1 MEELSPAMR
10 LVEELRAL
18 QEWRRSNERPDGEE
32 EELSPAMRLVE
43 QLRALQAREEAAAP
57 APTPCRL
64 NRKKR
69 ERSATGFRGKT
80 TIPQWSPWS
89 AAGGWSLAGLPWH
102 ECGRGNAFTPQIDRV
117 RAVLTRDRWAWDM
130 DFDAAAPAA
139 PGWFHITPTSVT
151 EAQAKLLVNRAG
163 TYSNMDYYALLRNLD
178 ERRPESVHPR
188 EPCIW
193 VSHVVYFWN
202 ISRGWCSAARC
213 GEKFTDRGMIFTG
226 EQGLNVGGDNSYS
239 FSLERRHNDGLHQW
253 WNIMGCIH
261 AGCQIFTN
269 SHPANSYSARRL
281 PDPDDPPFPHVDV
294 DEAGGPTGYWLDFH
308 GGAPRPPFSTAPLNG
323 SRARRQSTLLA
334 RVHRYMV
341 AEGWE
346 HSASCRSPGRHCD
359 CPYGVKRAELIAAS
373 PPWK

>member
-1 MEELSPAMR
+1 MEDLSPAMR
-10 LVEELRAL
+10 LCAQLDAL
-18 QEWRRSNERPDGEE
+18 QAQYEANQRPDGEE
-32 EELSPAMRLVE
+32 EELSPAMRLCE
-43 QLRALQAREEAAAP
+43 QLDALQARREAAAAAQIP
-57 APTPCRL
+57 RGL
-64 NRKKR
+64 SRHKR
-69 ERSATGFRGKT
+69 ERSATGLRGKT

-89 AAGGWSLAGLPWH
+89 GAGGWSLAGLPWH
-102 ECGRGNAFTPQIDRV
+102 ECGRGHGSAQIDRV
-117 RAVLTRDRWAWDM
+117 RTVLTRDTWAWDM
-130 DFDAAAPAA
+130 DFNAAAPAA

-151 EAQAKLLVNRAG
+151 EDQAKVLVHKAG
-163 TYSNMDYYALLRNLD
+163 TYSNLDYYALQRNLD
-178 ERRPESVHPR
+178 ERRPESVHPS

-239 FSLERRHNDGLHQW
+239 FSLERRHNDALHQW

-269 SHPANSYSARRL
+269 SHPANSYSTRRL
-281 PDPDDPPFPHVDV
+281 PDPDDPPFPHWDV

-308 GGAPRPPFSTAPLNG
+308 DGAPRPPFSTAPLNG
-323 SRARRQSTLLA
+323 SRINRYRNACQ
-334 RVHRYMV
+334 RVRTFMV

-346 HSASCRSPGRHCD
+346 HSVSCRSIGRHCK
-359 CPYGVKRAELIAAS
+359 CPFGVKRAELIATS
-373 PPWK
+373 MRQYI

>member
-1 MEELSPAMR
+1 MIRDKTCVSISTLELTCLHTTGNVACEMEELSPAMR

-117 RAVLTRDRWAWDM
+117 RAVLTRDTWAWDM

-226 EQGLNVGGDNSYS
+226 EQGLNVGGTTPTRSALSADTTMDYINGGTSWAAFTLVARTS
-239 FSLERRHNDGLHQW
+239 RTLTPPTPTPP
-253 WNIMGCIH
+253 
-261 AGCQIFTN
+261 AGFQTQMILRFPTWMLT
-269 SHPANSYSARRL
+269 RQGV
-281 PDPDDPPFPHVDV
+281 PP
-294 DEAGGPTGYWLDFH
+294 GTGWT
-308 GGAPRPPFSTAPLNG
+308 STAEL
-323 SRARRQSTLLA
+323 
-334 RVHRYMV
+334 
-341 AEGWE
+341 
-346 HSASCRSPGRHCD
+346 PGRRFQR
-359 CPYGVKRAELIAAS
+359 PR
-373 PPWK
+373 